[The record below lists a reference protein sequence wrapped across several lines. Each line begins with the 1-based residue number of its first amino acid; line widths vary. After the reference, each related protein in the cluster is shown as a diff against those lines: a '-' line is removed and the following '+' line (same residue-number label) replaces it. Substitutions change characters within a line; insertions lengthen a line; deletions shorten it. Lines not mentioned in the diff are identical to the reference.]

1 MRLRDLR
8 KQIADFGA
16 GRAARLYGRSEA
28 TIRRWVREG
37 APKGVELKEPRAKK
51 PVVKKP
57 RVKKPVAK
65 KAKKA
70 SKLKRFT
77 AAELKSAVARVRKRD
92 KVAAQ
97 KKIVRA
103 REKATRQTVEKIE
116 KRAARETEKAVKK
129 ARRETKLEV
138 EAARK
143 VREAA
148 ERRKNMP
155 IWEVIDEIRAKGLS
169 NGVLEAELRAVAKRF
184 GQSLR
189 EVYSQYHSPSFGKK
203 GRRAA

>member
-1 MRLRDLR
+1 MRLRDLK
-8 KQIADFGA
+8 KQIADLGA
-16 GRAARLYGRSEA
+16 GRAAALYGRSEA
-28 TIRRWVREG
+28 TIRRWAREG
-37 APKGVELKEPRAKK
+37 APKGVELKKPRA
-51 PVVKKP
+51 
-57 RVKKPVAK
+57 KKPVAK

-155 IWEVIDEIRAKGLS
+155 IWEVLDEIRSRNLE
-169 NGVLEAELRAVAKRF
+169 NGVLEAELRAVTKRF
-184 GQSLR
+184 GESLR
-189 EVYSQYHSPSFGKK
+189 SVYAQYMSPSFGKK